1 MPTTSTIEIL
11 GEMSASLS
19 WVNTGSLGS
28 LVVGENSELY
38 VQANIIST
46 STFNLEYQVTSG
58 ALPSGLSLNR
68 DGTISGFVP
77 TNTAT
82 IVSSSTYNFGI
93 SAVDTYKNSLL
104 EGLFSITVTQSTNT
118 DYTNVFCKPLLHTS
132 KRESYKNFITDETIF
147 IPDLIYRPID
157 ANFGIQLTPKMVIS
171 YGTKK
176 LTLSDYK
183 AIFDQNFDRRK
194 FQFGEVKVAIAK
206 DTNGTILHEIIY
218 VDILDR
224 YVNSSK
230 ESIPSSIAY
239 NGITYYPPSVD
250 NMRSRLTSQTQTT
263 NTLNPRFTKTVQTG
277 EFVESGYIKFV
288 PLCFVLP
295 GKSKTI
301 LRKISNSG
309 FKFNLLDFE
318 IDRIY
323 VEDPVNEE
331 GAKYLLLERRPPLHI

>member
-11 GEMSASLS
+11 GEMGASLS
-19 WVNTGSLGS
+19 WLNTGSLGS

-46 STFNLEYQVTSG
+46 ATFKLEYQVSSG
-58 ALPSGLSLNR
+58 SLPSGLTLNR
-68 DGTISGFVP
+68 DGSISGFVP
-77 TNTAT
+77 TNTST
-82 IVSSSTYNFGI
+82 VFSTSTYNFGV

-104 EGLFSITVTQSTNT
+104 EGSFSVTVTQSTNT
-118 DYTNVFCKPLLHTS
+118 DYTSVFCKPLLHPN
-132 KRESYKNFITDETIF
+132 KRDSYKNFITDETIF
-147 IPDLIYRPID
+147 IPGLIYRPID
-157 ANFGIQLTPKMVIS
+157 PNFGVQLTPRMVIS

-183 AIFDQNFDRRK
+183 AIFDQNFSRRK
-194 FQFGEVKVAIAK
+194 FQFGEIKVAIAK
-206 DTNGTILHEIIY
+206 DTSGATLHEIIY

-224 YVNSSK
+224 YVNASK
-230 ESIPSSIAY
+230 ESVPASIEY

-263 NTLNPRFTKTVQTG
+263 NSLNPRFTKTVQTG
-277 EFVESGYIKFV
+277 EFVESGYVKFV
-288 PLCFVLP
+288 PLCFTLP

-301 LRKISNSG
+301 LRKITNSG

-331 GAKYLLLERRPPLHI
+331 GAKYLLLDRLPSLHI

>member
-11 GEMSASLS
+11 GEMGASLS
-19 WVNTGSLGS
+19 WLNTGSLGT
-28 LVVGENSELY
+28 LIVGENSELY
-38 VQANIIST
+38 VQANITST
-46 STFNLEYQVTSG
+46 STFSLNYQVTSG
-58 ALPSGLSLNR
+58 SLPTGLTLNR
-68 DGTISGFVP
+68 DGTISGVVP

-82 IVSSSTYNFGI
+82 IFSSSTYNFGI

-104 EGLFSITVTQSTNT
+104 EGVFSVTVTQSTNT
-118 DYTNVFCKPLLHTS
+118 DYTSIFCKPLLHAS
-132 KRESYKNFITDETIF
+132 KRESYKNFITNDSIF
-147 IPDLIYRPID
+147 IPNLIYRPVD
-157 ANFGIQLTPKMVIS
+157 PNFGVQLTPKMLIS
-171 YGTKK
+171 HGTKK
-176 LTLSDYK
+176 LTLSEYK

-194 FQFGEVKVAIAK
+194 LQFGEIKIAVAK
-206 DTNGTILHEIIY
+206 DTTGTVLHEIIY
-218 VDILDR
+218 VDILDK
-224 YVNSSK
+224 YVNASK
-230 ESIPSSIAY
+230 ESIPTSIEY

-250 NMRSRLTSQTQTT
+250 NMRARLTSQTQTT

-277 EFVESGYIKFV
+277 EFVEWGYVKFV

-301 LRKISNSG
+301 LRKINNSG

-323 VEDPVNEE
+323 VENLVDEE